1 MLAVAYSSYQEY
13 QQAFEYLEARLKKL
27 LLTSQVESH
36 YICSKHDYLYDN
48 LLEISQIVFAAFRSY
63 NSGDKVFSLLSSHLD
78 DLAKVVKLARADGV
92 RMEEGL
98 KRRKREVRELQVKIE
113 LLEKLI
119 NKADNA

>member
-1 MLAVAYSSYQEY
+1 MLAVAYPSYQEY

-48 LLEISQIVFAAFRSY
+48 LLEISQIVFASFRSY

-113 LLEKLI
+113 LLEKGYE
-119 NKADNA
+119 